1 MNFLSLV
8 IALALH
14 PVLRPQGPLQRDDW
28 LLRLDAALAD
38 GISGPVLR
46 LTLLLI
52 LLAVG
57 LWWVLDVLEHWL
69 FGLVALVASALVLVW
84 SLGRDDYHTA
94 LERFE
99 ARVDHDPAAACDAVA
114 AVWAPRQSSVNDS
127 GDEAEGDGQ
136 DVGEAADCDA
146 AVTQLLYGGYA
157 RWFPPVLYAVLLGP
171 VAAMIYRVVAVLA
184 ARGGQA
190 TAQALLHWLDWLPAR
205 LLALTFAL
213 TGDFVAVVDGGGLRS
228 LVRDEPVP
236 ELLRNIARRACAQAG
251 ARPVGALL
259 YRSAGL
265 WLLLISLA
273 YLLS

>member
-14 PVLRPQGPLQRDDW
+14 PVLRPEGPLQRDDW

-46 LTLLLI
+46 LALLLL

-99 ARVDHDPAAACDAVA
+99 ARVGHDPAAACDAAA
-114 AVWAPRQSSVNDS
+114 AVWAPQPSSDDH
-127 GDEAEGDGQ
+127 GQEGSQDDGE
-136 DVGEAADCDA
+136 GADCDA

-157 RWFPPVLYAVLLGP
+157 RWFPPVLYVVLLGP
-171 VAAMIYRVVAVLA
+171 VAAMLYRVVAVLA

-190 TAQALLHWLDWLPAR
+190 TAQRLLHWLDWLPAR

-213 TGDFVAVVDGGGLRS
+213 TGDFVAVVDGGGLRG

-236 ELLRNIARRACAQAG
+236 ELLRNIARRACPQSG
-251 ARPVGALL
+251 ARPLGALL

-273 YLLS
+273 YLLT